1 VAEALLTGQP
11 TNESQRRF
19 KKVLTNRQVGKE
31 ALRKSD
37 GLAEGAAQLRGET
50 DDPRQQLNVSAPAL
64 FVAGARQADDAG
76 DTAYQF
82 MAP

>member
-1 VAEALLTGQP
+1 VAEARLTGQR

-19 KKVLTNRQVGKE
+19 KKVLTNRQIGKV
-31 ALRKSD
+31 APRKSD

-50 DDPRQQLNVSAPAL
+50 DELRPQLNGSAPAL
-64 FVAGARQADDAG
+64 FVAGAQQADDAG
-76 DTAYQF
+76 DTACQF